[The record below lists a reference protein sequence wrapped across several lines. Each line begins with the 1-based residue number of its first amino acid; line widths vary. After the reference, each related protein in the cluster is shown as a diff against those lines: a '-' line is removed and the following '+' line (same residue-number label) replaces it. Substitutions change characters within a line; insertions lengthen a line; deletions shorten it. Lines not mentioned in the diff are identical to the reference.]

1 MKTPYIG
8 GRVQPK
14 AKIHINEPDLR
25 TRVRELESARVLEA
39 VNQKNAIRRLAEDY
53 EEKLRYE
60 INVRSA
66 MIAAHADELQRQR
79 WFMGFLCFLF
89 LIGGMIL
96 GEALAP
102 YNLR

>member
-14 AKIHINEPDLR
+14 AKSHINEPDLR
-25 TRVRELESARVLEA
+25 TRVRELESALVMEA
-39 VNQKNAIRRLAEDY
+39 VNQKNALHRLAEDY
-53 EEKLRYE
+53 EEKLEREVFLRRALVDTYQ
-60 INVRSA
+60 
-66 MIAAHADELQRQR
+66 DKLQMQR

>member
-14 AKIHINEPDLR
+14 AKSYINEPDLR

-53 EEKLRYE
+53 EEKLEREVFLRRALVDTYQ
-60 INVRSA
+60 
-66 MIAAHADELQRQR
+66 DKLQMQR
-79 WFMGFLCFLF
+79 WFMGFLCFLV